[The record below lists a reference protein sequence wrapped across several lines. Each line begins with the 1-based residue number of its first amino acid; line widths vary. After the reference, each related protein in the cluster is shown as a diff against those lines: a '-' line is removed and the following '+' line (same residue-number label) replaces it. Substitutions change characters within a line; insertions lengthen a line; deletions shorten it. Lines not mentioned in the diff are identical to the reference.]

1 MTAFSNFLE
10 NKILDHTLRG
20 SAGAY
25 TAPTT
30 VYIALFTAAPT
41 DANSGTEVT
50 GGSYARQT
58 ITFGSAAS
66 SGAISNTATVT
77 FPTATANYGTV
88 THIGLYDALTTGNL
102 LYHGAVTVSKT
113 ITTGDTFSIAVGNLT
128 ITLD

>member
-1 MTAFSNFLE
+1 MTAFSNYLE

-20 SAGAY
+20 AGGAY

-30 VYIALFTAAPT
+30 VYVALFTAAPT
-41 DANSGTEVT
+41 DANSGTEVSA
-50 GGSYARQT
+50 GNYARQS

-66 SGAISNTATVT
+66 SGAISNTLAVT
-77 FPTATANYGTV
+77 FPTATVSYGTV

-102 LYHGAVTVSKT
+102 MYHGAVTVSKT
-113 ITTGDTFSIAVGNLT
+113 ITVGDTFSIAVGNLT